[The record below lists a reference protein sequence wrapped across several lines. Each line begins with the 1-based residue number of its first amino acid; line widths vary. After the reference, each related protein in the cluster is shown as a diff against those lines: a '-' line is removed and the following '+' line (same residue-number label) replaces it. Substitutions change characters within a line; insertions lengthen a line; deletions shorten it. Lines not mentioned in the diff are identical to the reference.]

1 MLVLGRK
8 NNESIIIDDNIVVTV
23 LAVEGDRV
31 KIGIQAPPQVS
42 ILRQELYDS
51 VKSENLRAVRH
62 PANNNEQLLSS
73 LQQLFQPKDG
83 QSG

>member
-1 MLVLGRK
+1 VLVLGRK

-31 KIGIQAPPQVS
+31 KIGIQAPPQIS

-51 VKSENLRAVRH
+51 VKSENLRAAKR
-62 PANNNEQLLSS
+62 ATNNNEKLLSS
-73 LQQLFQPKDG
+73 LQQLFQPKTG
-83 QSG
+83 E

>member
-8 NNESIIIDDNIVVTV
+8 NNESIIIDDNIVVTI

-31 KIGIQAPPQVS
+31 KIGIQAPPRIS

-51 VKSENLRAVRH
+51 VKSENLRAVRR
-62 PANNNEQLLSS
+62 ATDNNEQLLSS
-73 LQQLFQPKDG
+73 LQQLFKPKDG
-83 QSG
+83 QPG